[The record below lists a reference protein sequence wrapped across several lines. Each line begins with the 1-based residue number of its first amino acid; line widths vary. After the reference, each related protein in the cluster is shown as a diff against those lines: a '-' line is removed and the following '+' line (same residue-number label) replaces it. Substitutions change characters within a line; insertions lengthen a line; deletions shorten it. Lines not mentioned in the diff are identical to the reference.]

1 MRQPFCEMNQ
11 KVTEEFSQ
19 SEQPKFRINAQVI
32 QILALIVLAL
42 ALPVTCLIMGFL
54 EIRKNQSAGQIQSL
68 EAPEVPGLRQSL
80 EAVAE
85 ARLPVSTIDI
95 GPRPFAFLISSQAA
109 SEKLQ
114 ATLQNLVT
122 RFSGVSLQSDAVDNN
137 SVRLLIQ
144 IPSDSVEKFEEELKL
159 MKPSAQPSP
168 QIEIS
173 SKVSVYEIQLR
184 MQ

>member
-1 MRQPFCEMNQ
+1 MNQ

-19 SEQPKFRINAQVI
+19 SDQPKFRINAQVV

-54 EIRKNQSAGQIQSL
+54 EIRKNQSAAQAPSI
-68 EAPEVPGLRQSL
+68 EAPEVPGIRQSL

-85 ARLPVSTIDI
+85 ARMPVSSIEI
-95 GPRPFAFLISSQAA
+95 GPRAFAFLILSQAA

-122 RFSGVSLQSDAVDNN
+122 RCSGVSLQSDAVDNN

-144 IPSDSVEKFEEELKL
+144 IPSDSVEKFEEELKS
-159 MKPSAQPSP
+159 MKPSAQPST
-168 QIEIS
+168 QIEIP